1 MGTYTLLGSRRT
13 LGGRVYLPGHAK
25 YFPPKTKAKADAKK
39 AAEIAKEKR
48 EEAVKWYKD
57 VLGFPEP
64 AADALYLEQTL
75 TDTEVLSK
83 LTDKQIDTI

>member
-1 MGTYTLLGSRRT
+1 MGGH
-13 LGGRVYLPGHAK
+13 VYPPGHAK
-25 YFPPKTKAKADAKK
+25 YVPPKTKAKADANK
-39 AAEIAKEKR
+39 AAKIAEEKR

-75 TDTEVLSK
+75 TNTEVLSK
-83 LTDKQIDTI
+83 LTDKQIDTIYEAVRKTWRGR